1 MHINM
6 NVSVFQKDLSQSVF
20 LTTRFVSKTAQ
31 LPILENVLL
40 KATKNKLQLI
50 ATNLEMSVL
59 ANIAAKVSEEGEI
72 AVPARTL
79 SEIITNLQS
88 EQVKLI
94 SDEEIL
100 KITTDTTSVDLSGMN
115 TSDFPDVPSKIPDSA
130 IFIPAMDFIE
140 TLSQVSFAASRDE
153 TRPQLTGVL
162 FIMEPDSLKLVA
174 SDGFRL
180 SQKIINI
187 STKTKVS
194 RVIIPKNI
202 LLELQKG
209 AKEEDEIKLFIN
221 EADNE
226 VLFSWGD
233 CIFSSRVIEGEFP
246 NFERIIPKSSSVT
259 ANFDKEEFAKVIKVA
274 SVFARDT
281 ANIVKIKV
289 DEDNLSVRAESSRS
303 GRQEARIPAKVEG
316 DGVEISFNFKF
327 IEDFLAVSKSSEI
340 EIALTN
346 TTSPGIFKDISSPDF
361 LHLIMPV
368 RVQEQND

>member
-20 LTTRFVSKTAQ
+20 LTTHFVSKTAQ

-40 KATKNKLQLI
+40 RTKKNKLQLM

-59 ANIAAKVSEEGEI
+59 ASVAAKVSEEGEI
-72 AVPARTL
+72 AVPARTF

-88 EQVKLI
+88 EQVKLE
-94 SDEEIL
+94 SHEEIL
-100 KITTDTTSVDLSGMN
+100 KIKTDTTTVDLSGMN
-115 TSDFPDVPSKIPDSA
+115 TSDFPDVPSQIPDSA
-130 IFIPAMDFIE
+130 VFIPVSEFIE
-140 TLSQVSFAASRDE
+140 ALTQVSFAASRDE
-153 TRPQLTGVL
+153 TRPQLTGIL
-162 FIMEPDSLKLVA
+162 FIMESGSLKLVA

-180 SQKIINI
+180 SQKTIQVPTNAK
-187 STKTKVS
+187 SKK
-194 RVIIPKNI
+194 VIIPKNI

-209 AKEEDEIKLFIN
+209 IKDEDELKLFIN
-221 EADNE
+221 EEDNE
-226 VLFSWGD
+226 VLFTSSD
-233 CIFSSRVIEGEFP
+233 CVFSSRVIEGEFP

-259 ANFDKEEFAKVIKVA
+259 ANFDKDEFAKVIKVA

-281 ANIVKIKV
+281 ANIVMLKV
-289 DEDNLSVRAESSRS
+289 NEGSLSVRSESSRS
-303 GRQEARIPAKVEG
+303 GRGEATIPAKVEG
-316 DGVEISFNFKF
+316 DPVEISFNFKF

-346 TTSPGIFKDISSPDF
+346 TTSPGVFKDISSQDF

-368 RVQEQND
+368 RVQE